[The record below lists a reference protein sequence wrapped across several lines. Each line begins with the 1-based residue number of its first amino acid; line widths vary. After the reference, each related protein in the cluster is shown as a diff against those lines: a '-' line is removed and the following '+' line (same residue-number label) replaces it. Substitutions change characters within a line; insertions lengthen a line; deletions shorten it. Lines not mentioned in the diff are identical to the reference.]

1 MGHKGLYIDGW
12 YQKISDS
19 YEKGLSLSSMAAIRR
34 ARKAWIIGNIC
45 MVKIRFLGAAEQVTG
60 SCFLL
65 DTGQETVLIDCGMF
79 QGGHATFMRNYDPF
93 GFDPAKVDHMILSHA
108 HADHS
113 GRIPLL
119 VNRGYKGKIHCHAA
133 TAELADL
140 IVMDSAHIHEVEAG
154 WRSRKNKRKGRG
166 PVEPL
171 YTIADARTALKRLDR
186 CGYHQTVKLSDSIS
200 FTLHDAGHILGSSI
214 VELDIRT
221 RDNGPGKKIVFSGD
235 LGRPGQ
241 PIIKDPEFLTS
252 ADFLVIESTY
262 GARHHRPISDTKEE
276 LAAIIRQ
283 AAKTDSNI
291 IIPSFAVG
299 RTQELIFYIREL
311 MGEGRIPKTYKNIYV
326 DSPMATSA
334 TGIYENAVR
343 ECYGEEALQYYDNHL
358 SPLRFEGLHFV
369 SPVDES
375 MLLNMT
381 PGGQII
387 ISASGMC
394 DAGRILHHLRHN
406 LWNEKSHIVFVG
418 FQAEGTKGRKIVDGA
433 ATVKIMREEISI
445 NAKIHTLNALSAH
458 ADSNGL
464 IEWASAFNPAPKLTM
479 VVHGEKE
486 QAEGLKKRLK
496 EELGLITTIPV
507 MGETI
512 TLV

>member
-1 MGHKGLYIDGW
+1 
-12 YQKISDS
+12 
-19 YEKGLSLSSMAAIRR
+19 
-34 ARKAWIIGNIC
+34 
-45 MVKIRFLGAAEQVTG
+45 MVKIRFFGAAEQVTG

-65 DTGQETVLIDCGMF
+65 DTGRETVLIDCGMF
-79 QGGHATFMRNYDPF
+79 QGSHDTFMKNYDAF

-113 GRIPLL
+113 ARIPLL
-119 VNRGYKGKIHCHAA
+119 VSRGYKGKIHCHAA
-133 TAELADL
+133 TAELAHL

-154 WRSRKNKRKGRG
+154 WRSRKNRRKGKG
-166 PVEPL
+166 PVKPL
-171 YTIADARTALKRLDR
+171 YTTAEAETSLKRLAR
-186 CGYHQTVKLSDSIS
+186 THYHKTVELSRSIS

-214 VELDIRT
+214 VELDIRA
-221 RDNGPGKKIVFSGD
+221 DHGPGTKIVFSGD

-252 ADFLVIESTY
+252 ADYLVIESTY
-262 GARHHRPISDTKEE
+262 GARRHKPISDTKEE
-276 LAAIIRQ
+276 LAEIIRQ

-299 RTQELIFYIREL
+299 RTQEMIFYIREL
-311 MGEGRIPKTYKNIYV
+311 MDEGRIPKTYKNIYV

-343 ECYGEEALQYYDNHL
+343 ECYGEEALHYYDSHL

-369 SPVDES
+369 SSVDES

-406 LWNEKSHIVFVG
+406 LWNENSHVIFVG
-418 FQAEGTKGRKIVDGA
+418 YQAEGTKGRKIVDGA
-433 ATVKIMREEISI
+433 ESVKIMREQISVK
-445 NAKIHTLNALSAH
+445 ARIHTLNALSAH
-458 ADSNGL
+458 ADTDGL
-464 IEWASAFNPAPKLTM
+464 VQWASHFKSPPKLTM
-479 VVHGEKE
+479 VVHGEKD

-496 EELGLITTIPV
+496 EELGLHATIPV

-512 TLV
+512 ALV